1 MTAARTLPLQVIE
14 RALLIYFVHLQKC
27 IAHRVAKL
35 YGLETLTV
43 SNSEN
48 TPSVGVRRTRKS
60 VHIPAVQLTLP
71 GLCNLPLQPLMSCA
85 VVTPI
90 LVHRSALL
98 EDS

>member
-1 MTAARTLPLQVIE
+1 MVLTSHQGCNPDTC
-14 RALLIYFVHLQKC
+14 VHLQKC

-60 VHIPAVQLTLP
+60 VHIPAVHFTLP
-71 GLCNLPLQPLMSCA
+71 GLCNLPLQPSICS
-85 VVTPI
+85 TPG
-90 LVHRSALL
+90 HTSARQSPTVR
-98 EDS
+98 EPC